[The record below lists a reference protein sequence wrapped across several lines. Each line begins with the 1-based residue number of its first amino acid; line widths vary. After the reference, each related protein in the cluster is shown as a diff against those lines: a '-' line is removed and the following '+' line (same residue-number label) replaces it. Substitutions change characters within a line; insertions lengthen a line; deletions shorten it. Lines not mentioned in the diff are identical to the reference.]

1 VRNFLSDFK
10 SFIMRGNVVDLAVA
24 VIVGT
29 AFNGVVQSFANDV
42 VMGFIGAIFGEPN
55 FNKVVVHV
63 ASGRVSIGN
72 FITAVVNFV
81 IVAFAVFLAVKAF
94 EAMQQMRRRGV
105 GVSEGEP
112 EVDLSMDQVLLTEI
126 RDLLRDRA

>member
-24 VIVGT
+24 VIVGA
-29 AFNGVVQSFANDV
+29 AFNTVVQSFANDV
-42 VMGFIGAIFGEPN
+42 VMGFIGAIFGQPN
-55 FNKVVVHV
+55 FNKVAIHIG
-63 ASGRVSIGN
+63 SGRVNVGN

-94 EAMQQMRRRGV
+94 EAMQQMRRRGA
-105 GVSEGEP
+105 GVSAGDAD
-112 EVDLSMDQVLLTEI
+112 VDLSLDQVLLTEI
-126 RDLLRDRA
+126 RDLLRERA

>member
-1 VRNFLSDFK
+1 VRNFLADFK

-24 VIVGT
+24 VIVGA
-29 AFNGVVQSFANDV
+29 AFNAVVQSFANDV
-42 VMGFIGAIFGEPN
+42 IMGFIGAIFGKPN
-55 FNKVVVHV
+55 FKDVSLHV
-63 ASGRVSIGN
+63 ASGRVNIGN

-94 EAMQQMRRRGV
+94 EAMQKIRRRG
-105 GVSEGEP
+105 GPEAEP
-112 EVDLSMDQVLLTEI
+112 VVELTMDQELLGEI